1 MVASLARGTGIV
13 AWPSASLA
21 GMGQPVAVIEKPSST
36 RGVTRFELNRNLT
49 GMGHLHY
56 DDATPVSGTQ
66 PADVLARRLF
76 DTGKATAVHVYGN
89 IVTVSLAPGQTS
101 DGLRPVIEGLYTY
114 YVPGFV
120 PPPLEMP
127 AEEVAAPAAAGAPS
141 TVPAA
146 GVDSRVPAALL
157 ERSRLARERW
167 AAKAAG

>member
-1 MVASLARGTGIV
+1 
-13 AWPSASLA
+13 
-21 GMGQPVAVIEKPSST
+21 MGQPVAVIEKPSST

-56 DDATPVSGTQ
+56 DQATPVSGSQ

-76 DTGKATAVHVYGN
+76 DTGKATEVHVYGN

-120 PPPLEMP
+120 PPPIEMP
-127 AEEVAAPAAAGAPS
+127 AEAATPAAASDA
-141 TVPAA
+141 TAAPAA

-157 ERSRLARERW
+157 ERSRLARARW